1 MNTKENI
8 LIIDAMKYVDKKT
21 GEIKSRVGF
30 IFNSDKHLKSTDK
43 FVGFNELSCFY
54 DGDIVSKLSTEL
66 IMKPVIGIFEVKTN
80 QSNPMKTNSILTA
93 IEYKGNVY
101 NLL

>member
-1 MNTKENI
+1 MNSKEKI

-30 IFNSDKHLKSTDK
+30 IFNTEKHFKSTDK
-43 FVGFNELSCFY
+43 FLGFNELSCFY
-54 DGDIVSKLSTEL
+54 DGDIINKIPKDA
-66 IMKPVIGIFEVKTN
+66 IMAPVEGIFEVKTN
-80 QSNPMKTNSILTA
+80 QANPMKTSSILTG

>member
-1 MNTKENI
+1 MNTKERI
-8 LIIDAMKYVDKKT
+8 LIIDAMRYTDKKT

-30 IFNSDKHLKSTDK
+30 IFNTEKHFKNTEK
-43 FVGFNELSCFY
+43 FLGFNELSCFY
-54 DGDIVSKLSTEL
+54 DGDVVAKLKSDF
-66 IMKPVIGIFEVKTN
+66 IMKDVIGIFEVKTN
-80 QSNPMKTNSILTA
+80 ASNPMRTSSILTA